1 MLDKENQMKDKVQI
15 LADELTQT
23 ERKHGGFIVE
33 RLSNED
39 RLLLVFFFLITILDN
54 VAVLYDR
61 PLGPWLSYPVP
72 GILSFCIIF
81 TPMGQ
86 RFVRFNYSSIWL
98 IFVLKFAIIDYH
110 ILHYSSVCLLPLFCF
125 VEYQVIRYLFWR
137 WEKQD
142 FVPVFFK
149 RGGWFARTSE
159 LVKRTATS
167 KDNIYM
173 TALQIIGII
182 GNGLIMLYFI

>member
-1 MLDKENQMKDKVQI
+1 MRDMENQMKDRIQI
-15 LADELTQT
+15 LADELSQT
-23 ERKHGGFIVE
+23 ERKYGGFIVE
-33 RLSNED
+33 RLSKED
-39 RLLLVFFFLITILDN
+39 RWWLVFFFLITILDN

-72 GILSFCIIF
+72 GILSLCLIW

-86 RFVRFNYSSIWL
+86 RFVRFNYSIIWL
-98 IFVLKFAIIDYH
+98 IFVLKFAVVDYL
-110 ILHYSSVCLLPLFCF
+110 ILHYSSVCLLPLYCF

-142 FVPVFFK
+142 FIPVFIT
-149 RGGWFARTSE
+149 RGWSRRTSE
-159 LVKRTATS
+159 LVKRTATP

-173 TALQIIGII
+173 FAIHFIGII
-182 GNGLIMLYFI
+182 GIVLITSNSR